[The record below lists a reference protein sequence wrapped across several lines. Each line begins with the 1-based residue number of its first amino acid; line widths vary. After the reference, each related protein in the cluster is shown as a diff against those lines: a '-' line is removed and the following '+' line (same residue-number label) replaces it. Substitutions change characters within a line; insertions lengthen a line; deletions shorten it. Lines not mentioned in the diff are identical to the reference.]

1 MEGSLVSV
9 FKLVTCKQNTPA
21 SAGLVCL
28 GQIRALA
35 AKSQELLS
43 MYLKDMSIPGY
54 LLLMTK
60 VLVENLIQL
69 STQLE
74 LLNPGTVDF
83 YTQNVPWYQ
92 LRLTL
97 RNAISSSSTT
107 NCSTQPWVS
116 DKRTTQEGLT
126 SRPKRANTD
135 NPG

>member
-83 YTQNVPWYQ
+83 YTQNMAVVPAQ
-92 LRLTL
+92 TH
-97 RNAISSSSTT
+97 
-107 NCSTQPWVS
+107 TQ
-116 DKRTTQEGLT
+116 KCHFLQQHHKLQHTAMGE
-126 SRPKRANTD
+126 
-135 NPG
+135 